1 MGAWGSGIFQDDSTL
16 DCFDLLK
23 ESKTANCLKTFL
35 KKGKEKYI
43 DYEAGAGII
52 VAAAA
57 IDGILN
63 GINHDTTSDEFLNWV
78 SENKNIKVNEFIP
91 LAIKGLTKVIGEES
105 ELNEL
110 WQENTEEYEK
120 WKLNITNMI
129 DRFSVV

>member
-1 MGAWGSGIFQDDSTL
+1 MGAWGSGIFEDDSTL

-23 ESKTANCLKTFL
+23 ESKAIKCLKSFL
-35 KKGKEKYI
+35 KKRKEKYI

-78 SENKNIKVNEFIP
+78 SENKNIKVNEFVT
-91 LAIKGLTKVIGEES
+91 LAIKGLEQVIGEES

-110 WQENTEEYEK
+110 WQENTEEYEN
-120 WKLNITNMI
+120 WKLNITNII
-129 DRFSVV
+129 DRLNNT